1 MKICEMQS
9 KYYQVNLQNML
20 EELGK
25 DRVET
30 ILSGF
35 SCPQNEDVEKQ
46 YCFHNKDLQ
55 KPFWFFGVVRMKQ
68 KDI

>member
-1 MKICEMQS
+1 MQS

-35 SCPQNEDVEKQ
+35 SCPQNEDVEYFLKRKAILFSQ
-46 YCFHNKDLQ
+46 Q
-55 KPFWFFGVVRMKQ
+55 
-68 KDI
+68 